1 MKQARSSVADSFE
14 LKSDPAR
21 LTRNDATKTAIELR
35 RIAGELEKAPV
46 FDDRST
52 AIKTRLIELINKRAK
67 SFDEATN
74 DRMIAAAASAD
85 LEAFVAAFK
94 DFSDWE
100 SNAAQEFDRLER

>member
-1 MKQARSSVADSFE
+1 
-14 LKSDPAR
+14 
-21 LTRNDATKTAIELR
+21 
-35 RIAGELEKAPV
+35 
-46 FDDRST
+46 
-52 AIKTRLIELINKRAK
+52 LINKRAK

-94 DFSDWE
+94 DFSEWE